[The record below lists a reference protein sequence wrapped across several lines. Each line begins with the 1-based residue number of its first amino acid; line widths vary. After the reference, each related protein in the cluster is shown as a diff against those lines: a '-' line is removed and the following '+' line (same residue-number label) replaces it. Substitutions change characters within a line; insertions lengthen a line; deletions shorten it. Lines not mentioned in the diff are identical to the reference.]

1 MARREKP
8 SPKRP
13 NAPEDQATGATS
25 LRENSP
31 QLARGIRALECLSRA
46 PSVPLSGSGFSGRAT
61 EVMVPEK
68 TDKTASPMLNGGMAE
83 AGF

>member
-1 MARREKP
+1 MLVP
-8 SPKRP
+8 SAFCP
-13 NAPEDQATGATS
+13 A
-25 LRENSP
+25 LRERLQWP
-31 QLARGIRALECLSRA
+31 RLLI
-46 PSVPLSGSGFSGRAT
+46 AT

>member
-1 MARREKP
+1 MLVP
-8 SPKRP
+8 SAFCP
-13 NAPEDQATGATS
+13 S
-25 LRENSP
+25 LRERFQWP
-31 QLARGIRALECLSRA
+31 RLLIAA
-46 PSVPLSGSGFSGRAT
+46 

>member
-1 MARREKP
+1 MLVPSALCRAFRERHQGPRR
-8 SPKRP
+8 
-13 NAPEDQATGATS
+13 
-25 LRENSP
+25 L
-31 QLARGIRALECLSRA
+31 I
-46 PSVPLSGSGFSGRAT
+46 AT